1 MCLSST
7 IAEKIEKLDEID
19 HRIIAVSPF
28 TSIFSLFMYNYISFR
43 TSHHLC
49 HWWQRD
55 GQQSIT
61 ANFCYSP
68 SSILTKFLICLN
80 YGCWGA
86 SSLNSSTLLG
96 VTQELEW
103 VRNLL
108 KLSQNL
114 GFRKG
119 AFHVQYMI
127 SYLGLNT
134 FTQLGWIIGDNIAI
148 NNVTVC
154 HICCTL
160 DPSWKKLNAK
170 EMRGQ

>member
-1 MCLSST
+1 MT
-7 IAEKIEKLDEID
+7 IFHKD
-19 HRIIAVSPF
+19 VSWQHYCRENWEAWWDWSQNNCSESF
-28 TSIFSLFMYNYISFR
+28 HLYFFSFHISFR
-43 TSHHLC
+43 TSYHLC
-49 HWWQRD
+49 HWWQTD

-86 SSLNSSTLLG
+86 TSLNSSTLLG

-108 KLSQNL
+108 KLWAS
-114 GFRKG
+114 GKV
-119 AFHVQYMI
+119 HSMYMI
-127 SYLGLNT
+127 FYLGLNT

-154 HICCTL
+154 HIYCIL
-160 DPSWKKLNAK
+160 DPNWKKLNAK

>member
-1 MCLSST
+1 MCLGST
-7 IAEKIEKLDEID
+7 IAEKIEKLDKID

-28 TSIFSLFMYNYISFR
+28 TSIFSLFMYDYISFR
-43 TSHHLC
+43 TSHHLY
-49 HWWQRD
+49 HWWQTD

-80 YGCWGA
+80 CGCWGA
-86 SSLNSSTLLG
+86 TSLNSSTLLG

-103 VRNLL
+103 VRDLL
-108 KLSQNL
+108 KLLQNL
-114 GFRKG
+114 GFREG
-119 AFHVQYMI
+119 AFHVYDLL
-127 SYLGLNT
+127 SWAEHFYTAGL
-134 FTQLGWIIGDNIAI
+134 DNIAI

-160 DPSWKKLNAK
+160 DPSWKKLDAK